1 MQKYRA
7 LYRENRPEVFDE
19 VVGQEHVVRVLRHQ
33 IATDT
38 VSHAYLF
45 CGTRG
50 TGKTTTARL
59 LAKAVN
65 CTGAEGADRPCGE
78 CENCKAIA
86 EGRFMDVVEIDAAS
100 NNSVDNIRELRE
112 TVNYPPSVGRMRVF
126 IIDEVHMLS
135 NSAFNAFLKTL
146 EEPPENVIFILATTD
161 PDKLPQTVL
170 SRCMRLDFHRVPA
183 GQIRENLRN
192 ICGRHGVEIADDA
205 LSLLAANADGSV
217 RDSLSLLDQC
227 MSSGEKFIDR
237 DLVLEFLGAVSE
249 DFYLELTEKVCTHNV
264 ADAFLLLDQAITD
277 GRDVRQIMKD
287 WMAHYRSLMITKY
300 VADPRD
306 MLNRSEENIEKL
318 RNQADRIDIEE
329 INRSI
334 VTLARTIQ
342 DARYSPQA
350 RILMEVAIVTIAGGL
365 EYGAEGAPAQ
375 PAPARRAA
383 QPRNQAFTSAG
394 PEQAMPANR
403 PVQARAAEA
412 PARPVQRKAPEAP
425 VEGQAVKTLS
435 PEEKAPELPKQGYDQ
450 EELDEIWRDVFE
462 EAEMIKPSMNA
473 MRKAQL
479 AAMNDHEFKILVDS
493 PFIRSR
499 LESEKQMVCDLME
512 KRTGRPRKMVVRLDM
527 DDEEPMRKSVE
538 EIAADASRLIGVEV
552 IVKKEV

>member
-1 MQKYRA
+1 
-7 LYRENRPEVFDE
+7 
-19 VVGQEHVVRVLRHQ
+19 
-33 IATDT
+33 
-38 VSHAYLF
+38 
-45 CGTRG
+45 
-50 TGKTTTARL
+50 
-59 LAKAVN
+59 
-65 CTGAEGADRPCGE
+65 
-78 CENCKAIA
+78 
-86 EGRFMDVVEIDAAS
+86 MDVVELDAAS
-100 NNSVDNIRELRE
+100 NNGVDNIRELRE

-192 ICGRHGVEIADDA
+192 ICTKHGVEIADDA
-205 LSLLAANADGSV
+205 LALLAANADGSV

-227 MSSGEKFIDR
+227 MSSGEKYIDR

-249 DFYLELTEKVCTHNV
+249 DFYLELTERVCTHNV

-318 RNQADRIDIEE
+318 RVQAARIDIEE

-350 RILMEVAIVTIAGGL
+350 RILMEVAIVTIASGL
-365 EYGAEGAPAQ
+365 EYGAEEQAAPVRKPAPLQMPARRPTQRPSQRPAQ
-375 PAPARRAA
+375 PQMQVQNPD
-383 QPRNQAFTSAG
+383 QTPMQS
-394 PEQAMPANR
+394 PEQPQMQVLQPAQQQIAVPPQEAGAPQGGSR
-403 PVQARAAEA
+403 QMETLSEQPQART
-412 PARPVQRKAPEAP
+412 
-425 VEGQAVKTLS
+425 GFD
-435 PEEKAPELPKQGYDQ
+435 PEELA
-450 EELDEIWRDVFE
+450 EIWRDVFE
-462 EAEMIKPSMNA
+462 EAERIKPSMNA

-479 AAMNDHEFKILVDS
+479 AAMNNHEFKVLVDS

-499 LESEKQMVCDLME
+499 LESERQMIADLME
-512 KRTGRPRKMVVRLDM
+512 KRTGSPRRMVVRLDM
-527 DDEEPMRKSVE
+527 DDEEPAGRTAE
-538 EIAADASRLIGVEV
+538 EIAAEASRLIGVEV
-552 IVKKEV
+552 KVKKED

>member
-7 LYRENRPEVFDE
+7 LYRENRPEVFSE

-38 VSHAYLF
+38 VNHAYLF

-65 CTGAEGADRPCGE
+65 CTGAEGSDRPCGE
-78 CENCKAIA
+78 CENCRAIA
-86 EGRFMDVVEIDAAS
+86 EGRFMDVVELDAAS
-100 NNSVDNIRELRE
+100 NNGVENIRELRE
-112 TVNYPPSVGRMRVF
+112 TVNYPPSVGRKRVF

-183 GQIRENLRN
+183 SQIRENLSRV
-192 ICGRHGVEIADDA
+192 CEKHGVEITEQA

-227 MSSGEKFIDR
+227 MSSGEKLLDR

-249 DFYLELTEKVCTHNV
+249 EFYLELTEKVLTHNV
-264 ADAFLLLDQAITD
+264 ADAFLLLDRAITE
-277 GRDVRQIMKD
+277 GGDVRQLLKD
-287 WMAHYRSLMITKY
+287 WMAHYRSLMIAKY
-300 VADPRD
+300 VRNPQD
-306 MLNRSEENIEKL
+306 MLNLSEENIEQIRK
-318 RNQADRIDIEE
+318 QAARVDIDE

-342 DARYSPQA
+342 DARYSTQA
-350 RILMEVAIVTIAGGL
+350 RILMEVAIVSIAGGL
-365 EYGAEGAPAQ
+365 EYGAEPQERPAGVRKGRPAAAVPAQ
-375 PAPARRAA
+375 QPAAA
-383 QPRNQAFTSAG
+383 EPRGAAE
-394 PEQAMPANR
+394 PL
-403 PVQARAAEA
+403 RAAEA
-412 PARPVQRKAPEAP
+412 APAPIRQKPVQREAARAAGEEAE
-425 VEGQAVKTLS
+425 VLS
-435 PEEKAPELPKQGYDQ
+435 EKRPEETPQQARTYDPDELAD
-450 EELDEIWRDVFE
+450 IWRDAFE
-462 EAEMIKPSMNA
+462 EAEQIKPSMNA

-479 AAMNDHEFKILVDS
+479 AAMNDREFKVIAESIFVK
-493 PFIRSR
+493 SR
-499 LESEKQMVCDLME
+499 LESERQMIAELME
-512 KRTGRPRKMVVRLDM
+512 RRTGRRMKMVVKLLDDM
-527 DDEEPMRKSVE
+527 EQAEGKSAE
-538 EIAADASRLIGVEV
+538 EIAREASQLIGVNVE
-552 IVKKEV
+552 IR